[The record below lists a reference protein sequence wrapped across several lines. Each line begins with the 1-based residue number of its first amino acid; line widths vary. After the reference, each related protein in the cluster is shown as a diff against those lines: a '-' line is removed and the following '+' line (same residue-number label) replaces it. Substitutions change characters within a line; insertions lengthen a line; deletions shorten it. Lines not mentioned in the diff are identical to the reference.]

1 MSRLVV
7 RRRADRDID
16 EQLVFLANQ
25 SHSLAAK
32 FLDSIERTLHL
43 ITESPDRG
51 FLWDDEAHRKRGI
64 HVRVVMGFP
73 NVLVFYR
80 SAEQTVEIVRVL
92 HGARDIVTLLENDY

>member
-43 ITESPDRG
+43 LAESPDRG
-51 FLWDDEAHRKRGI
+51 FLWDDDSLHNRGI
-64 HVRVVMGFP
+64 HVLSVTGFP

-80 SAEQTVEIVRVL
+80 SVEHAVEVIRVL
-92 HGARDIVTLLENDY
+92 HGARDIVTLLGDEL

>member
-1 MSRLVV
+1 MSRLVI

-16 EQLVFLANQ
+16 EQLIFLANQ

-51 FLWDDEAHRKRGI
+51 FLWDDETHHEREIR
-64 HVRVVMGFP
+64 VRAVVGFS

-80 SAEQTVEIVRVL
+80 TAELAVEIIRVL
-92 HGARDIVTLLENDY
+92 HGARDIVTLLGNEF